1 MRTLKLTN
9 NKGIISAYINDEEI
23 REMISAT
30 IKIKF
35 NNGEV
40 RDVNIKHI
48 DFRDLLGICK
58 ED

>member
-1 MRTLKLTN
+1 METLKLTN
-9 NKGIISAYINDEEI
+9 NKGIISAYIDDEEV

-30 IKIKF
+30 IKVKF

-40 RDVNIKHI
+40 RDVNIGHI
-48 DFRDLLGICK
+48 EFENILGICK